1 MGFIILVVIL
11 AEGNAEQTSED
22 TWPGLVREAC
32 KAPDDSYRHFLKVI
46 SGPVSE
52 TAFRV
57 LLQASIYLLKR
68 QRQYESSV
76 RSLCHPP
83 PPTTLQNLLLIG
95 MQHHPSHL
103 FICLFIV

>member
-57 LLQASIYLLKR
+57 LSQASIYLLKR
-68 QRQYESSV
+68 QRQYESS
-76 RSLCHPP
+76 
-83 PPTTLQNLLLIG
+83 TTLQNLLLIG